1 MPVTKK
7 SRRRKKAPEPSLE
20 EWLNSLTEEQLMP
33 YYNVIVPR
41 MKMLKKQRSQ
51 QTVKDFAP
59 DDWVAFIRKD
69 GECIYAQVEF
79 CEKDDTVSLVHG
91 YGDRIPHVNPRR
103 LIRIEQSRFALSER
117 QLAAIARMM
126 AQEPV
131 LH

>member
-1 MPVTKK
+1 MPAAKK
-7 SRRRKKAPEPSLE
+7 ARRRKKAPEPSLE
-20 EWLNSLTEEQLMP
+20 EWLHSLTEEQLMP

-59 DDWVAFIRKD
+59 DDWVAFISKD
-69 GECIYAQVEF
+69 GECIYARVEF
-79 CEKDDTVSLVHG
+79 CEKDTVSLI
-91 YGDRIPHVNPRR
+91 YDYWERIPRVNPRR